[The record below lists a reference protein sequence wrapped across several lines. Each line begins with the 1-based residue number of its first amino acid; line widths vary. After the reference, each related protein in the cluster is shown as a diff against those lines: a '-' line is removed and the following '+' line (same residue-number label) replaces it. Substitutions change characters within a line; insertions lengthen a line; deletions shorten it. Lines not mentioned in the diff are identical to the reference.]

1 MIFRTHFFR
10 WLAIPVCVV
19 AGLMEFAALQRSRL
33 QGRKSGLRVQW
44 SA

>member
-10 WLAIPVCVV
+10 WMAIPAFVV
-19 AGLMEFAALQRSRL
+19 AGLMEFAALQRSKL
-33 QGRKSGLRVQW
+33 QDRKSGLGARW